1 MPVAVPQVAEL
12 MLEALN
18 KIALINEDLEDA
30 MRRFHRPTDYR
41 PEPAACAP
49 LAVALKL
56 RPTLDGRLYLV
67 TTGTNI
73 DDGLRHRII
82 H

>member
-1 MPVAVPQVAEL
+1 MIG
-12 MLEALN
+12 ALN
-18 KIALINEDLEDA
+18 EIALINEDLEDA
-30 MRRFHRPTDYR
+30 MRRCHRPTDYR
-41 PEPAACAP
+41 LEPAACAP

-56 RPTLDGRLYLV
+56 RPTLDGHLYLV

-82 H
+82 L

>member
-1 MPVAVPQVAEL
+1 MPVAVPQVVGL
-12 MLEALN
+12 ILEALN
-18 KIALINEDLEDA
+18 EMALINEDLEDA
-30 MRRFHRPTDYR
+30 MRRPTDYR